1 MMHRVRT
8 AIAGASVG
16 LVAGAAALL
25 PAAPAA
31 AATSA
36 DVSVDAEVNRDHAPA
51 GAEVTYTIVVTN
63 DGPDTADLVS
73 LTDQLPAEL
82 SLDSASVDGGICAGD
97 PTVVCTIGSLNNG
110 DSATVTIDARGLQ
123 AGPVDNSPSASSATV
138 DPTPSNNSS
147 VLKTTFFDRA
157 GGCTLSGTG
166 GNDRLTGTSGDDV
179 ICGLGGNDRISGRGG
194 DDTLKGNGGNDRLRG
209 QGGRDRLRG
218 GSGRDRLTGGGG
230 RDRLAG
236 GGGRDRCSRRGDRAR
251 SCP

>member
-36 DVSVDAEVNRDHAPA
+36 DVSIGADVNRNHAPV

-82 SLDSASVDGGICAGD
+82 SLDPASVDVGICAGD

-110 DSATVTIDARGLQ
+110 DSATVKIGQCPCERNILTS
-123 AGPVDNSPSASSATV
+123 SPSSHENGLHDSSSH
-138 DPTPSNNSS
+138 P
-147 VLKTTFFDRA
+147 DRW
-157 GGCTLSGTG
+157 
-166 GNDRLTGTSGDDV
+166 
-179 ICGLGGNDRISGRGG
+179 
-194 DDTLKGNGGNDRLRG
+194 
-209 QGGRDRLRG
+209 
-218 GSGRDRLTGGGG
+218 
-230 RDRLAG
+230 
-236 GGGRDRCSRRGDRAR
+236 RRGTRAA
-251 SCP
+251 

>member
-36 DVSVDAEVNRDHAPA
+36 DISVDADVNRNHAPV

-63 DGPDTADLVS
+63 DGPDAADVVT
-73 LTDQLPAEL
+73 LTDQLPVEL
-82 SLDSASVDGGICAGD
+82 ALESATVDVGICTGD
-97 PTVVCTIGSLNNG
+97 PTVICTIGSLNNG
-110 DSATVTIDARGLQ
+110 ESATATIAARGLQ
-123 AGPVDNSPSASSATV
+123 AGPVDNSPTVASATA
-138 DPTPSNNSS
+138 DPDQSNNSS
-147 VLKTTFFDRA
+147 TMRSTFFQRA
-157 GGCTLSGTG
+157 GACTVTGTA
-166 GNDRLTGTSGDDV
+166 GNDRLKGTSGDDV

-218 GSGRDRLTGGGG
+218 GSGRDRLAGGGG

-236 GGGRDRCSRRGDRAR
+236 GGGRDRCNRKGDRAR

>member
-36 DVSVDAEVNRDHAPA
+36 DVSVDADVNRDHAPV

-82 SLDSASVDGGICAGD
+82 SLDAASV
-97 PTVVCTIGSLNNG
+97 
-110 DSATVTIDARGLQ
+110 
-123 AGPVDNSPSASSATV
+123 
-138 DPTPSNNSS
+138 
-147 VLKTTFFDRA
+147 
-157 GGCTLSGTG
+157 
-166 GNDRLTGTSGDDV
+166 TSGSAP
-179 ICGLGGNDRISGRGG
+179 GTPPWS
-194 DDTLKGNGGNDRLRG
+194 
-209 QGGRDRLRG
+209 
-218 GSGRDRLTGGGG
+218 
-230 RDRLAG
+230 
-236 GGGRDRCSRRGDRAR
+236 AR
-251 SCP
+251 SDR

>member
-1 MMHRVRT
+1 MIHRVRT

-16 LVAGAAALL
+16 LVAGAAVLL

-31 AATSA
+31 AAPSA
-36 DVSVDAEVNRDHAPA
+36 DVSVDASVNRDSAPV

-63 DGPDTADLVS
+63 DGPDTADLVT
-73 LTDQLPAEL
+73 LTDQLPPEL
-82 SLDSASVDGGICAGD
+82 SLQSATVDVGICAGD

-110 DSATVTIDARGLQ
+110 DSATATIEARGMQ
-123 AGPVDNSPSASSATV
+123 AGPVNNSPSATSATA

-147 VLKTTFFDRA
+147 VARSTFFDRA
-157 GGCTLSGTG
+157 SVCTVSGTA

-194 DDTLKGNGGNDRLRG
+194 NDTLKGNSGNDRLRG
-209 QGGRDRLRG
+209 QGGKDRLRG
-218 GSGRDRLTGGGG
+218 GSGRDRLAGGGG

-236 GGGRDRCSRRGDRAR
+236 GGGRDRCNRKGDRAR